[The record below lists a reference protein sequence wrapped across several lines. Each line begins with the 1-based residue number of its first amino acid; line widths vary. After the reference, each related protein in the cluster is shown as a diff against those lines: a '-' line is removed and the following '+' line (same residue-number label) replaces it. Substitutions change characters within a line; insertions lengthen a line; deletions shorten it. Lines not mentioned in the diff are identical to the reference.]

1 MQGDRKLRV
10 GQAIQ
15 LEISGMINK
24 DLKDPSIG
32 FLTITFVK
40 MSADLR
46 HARIYVST
54 LGSEE
59 EKKKTL
65 RGLNRAK
72 GFIRRELARRLN
84 LRYTPDLAFFIDDT
98 LEKAAHLETL
108 FKKLETKDRPES
120 DTEDDEE
127 P

>member
-15 LEISGMINK
+15 LEISEMVNK

-46 HARIYVST
+46 YARIYVST
-54 LGSEE
+54 MGSEE

-84 LRYTPDLAFFIDDT
+84 LRYTPELSFFIDDT

-108 FKKLETKDRPES
+108 FKKLETLDGPEN
-120 DTEDDEE
+120 DTEENEE
-127 P
+127 